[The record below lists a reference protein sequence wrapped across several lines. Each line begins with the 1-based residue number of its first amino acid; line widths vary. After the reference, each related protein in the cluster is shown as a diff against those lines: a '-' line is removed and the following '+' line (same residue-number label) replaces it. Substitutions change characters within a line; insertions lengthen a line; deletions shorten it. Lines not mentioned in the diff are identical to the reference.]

1 MITKKLSA
9 WIMILMLLFSLCGC
23 QKDIPSIAS
32 SCLTPTT
39 TSVSSEKQVAF
50 RGTKAGLPEGM
61 YLCPTVEPYTNEDR
75 ILCLASEI
83 TETEAEDGTVV
94 TGETYSLVSL
104 WTDGRARDAAPLN
117 LPETA
122 AVIGGEIT
130 GDGFA
135 LLTMSD
141 GIVSVFTRDASGDR
155 TSGDLA
161 PL

>member
-94 TGETYSLVSL
+94 NGEKYSLVML
-104 WTDGRARDAAPLN
+104 EPDGKTRESAPLN
-117 LPETA
+117 FPETA
-122 AVIGGEIT
+122 AVIGGEII